1 MAQPKDN
8 NNPFALIQQV
18 PSAWQGLKGKRP
30 NGFLQFAD
38 PVYGVRAGFINLVN
52 TYINKGLNTI
62 EKIFPV
68 YAPKG
73 HGDNDPKSYIA
84 TVSKV
89 SGIPKNKI
97 ITTPEQI
104 YAIGKAIVQVEEG
117 IFKDSANQIGWLS
130 KADFDKG
137 FDLAMSGKTIKKV
150 AIVGGGL
157 IVLVLAGVFAYAYFN
172 G

>member
-18 PSAWQGLKGKRP
+18 PSKWQGLTGKRP

-38 PVYGVRAGFINLVN
+38 PVSGVRAGFINLIN

-73 HGDNDPKSYIA
+73 HGDNDPKAYINNVA
-84 TVSKV
+84 KL

-97 ITTPEQI
+97 IQTPEQI

-117 IFKDSANQIGWLS
+117 IYKDSANQIGWLS
-130 KADFDKG
+130 KPDFDKG
-137 FDLAMSGKTIKKV
+137 FQAAMSGKTIKKV
-150 AIVGGGL
+150 AIASGGL
-157 IVLVLAGVFAYAYFN
+157 ILVVLAGVFAYMYFN
-172 G
+172 